1 MVDLQMKEGVIPE
14 ELSDC
19 VRDSVASVF
28 NMIMGAEPSYDGDDD
43 SKTLGEGVVGTISF
57 TGDITWLLMLTL
69 PRSSAEKIALKFV
82 GVDIPYD
89 SEDMG
94 GVVAELANCL
104 AGDIVARLSGIGIKT
119 AMSLPT
125 MLRGIDVEPILP
137 RNTPTSKQHYS
148 MEEGEML
155 LKMAGVNPGETI
167 GRKPG
172 T

>member
-1 MVDLQMKEGVIPE
+1 MVDLQMKDGVIPE

-19 VRDSVASVF
+19 VKDSVASVF
-28 NMIMGAEPSYDGDDD
+28 NMIMGEEPSFDGSDD
-43 SKTLGEGVVGTISF
+43 SKKVGEGVVGTISF

-82 GVDIPYD
+82 GIEIPYD
-89 SEDMG
+89 CEDMG

-104 AGDIVARLSGIGIKT
+104 AGDIVARLSALGIKT

-125 MLRGIDVEPILP
+125 MMRGIDVEPILP
-137 RNTPTSKQHYS
+137 RNTPSCKQHFT
-148 MEEGEML
+148 MAEGEML
-155 LKMAGVNPGETI
+155 LKIAGIKPGESV